1 MKHADQ
7 SNAALKPGKLN
18 PAALRAHPNN
28 TEKDGAA
35 MADPVHGAVRGR
47 MDGYF
52 QLYPVDLP
60 CDCVYGL

>member
-1 MKHADQ
+1 MKHTEQ
-7 SNAALKPGKLN
+7 RRFETGKIN
-18 PAALRAHPNN
+18 TAALRAHPNN